1 MTEKP
6 PVLWC
11 FITPEYPPTVGGVAD
26 YVRLVATHMV
36 QAGQQVTVLAP
47 SRGEPPRDAGLTVE
61 PVLGKFGL
69 IGFWCGSKVLDS
81 LPRPRRL
88 FLQWVPHGFG
98 FKSMNLLLVLWVWW
112 RVVIRRDQLWIM
124 AHEPFFRFEKSLK
137 QCVAAGI
144 HRIMVWVLLAC
155 ADQIFAGNRLW
166 VTLLSYWAP
175 KDKPINWLPVPS
187 TVPIVFKD
195 DIVKRIKSKFSPEGI
210 LVGSFGTYGSNTS
223 SLLASYFER
232 LLDNRGSVSALF
244 IGKNSEK
251 FADSFLNKKPQFAGR
266 VFSTGSLDHN
276 DLSNHLKACDFFVQL
291 NEEGLSTRN
300 TTLMA
305 ILSMGKTGVG
315 NFGAV
320 TDLEWNYWK
329 GFLIVGPCDV
339 GLKMLYLVDNP
350 KFIEEMEVLAKELYK
365 ENFSLEI
372 ICARLL
378 ASS

>member
-1 MTEKP
+1 
-6 PVLWC
+6 
-11 FITPEYPPTVGGVAD
+11 
-26 YVRLVATHMV
+26 
-36 QAGQQVTVLAP
+36 
-47 SRGEPPRDAGLTVE
+47 
-61 PVLGKFGL
+61 
-69 IGFWCGSKVLDS
+69 
-81 LPRPRRL
+81 
-88 FLQWVPHGFG
+88 
-98 FKSMNLLLVLWVWW
+98 
-112 RVVIRRDQLWIM
+112 VIRRDQLWIM